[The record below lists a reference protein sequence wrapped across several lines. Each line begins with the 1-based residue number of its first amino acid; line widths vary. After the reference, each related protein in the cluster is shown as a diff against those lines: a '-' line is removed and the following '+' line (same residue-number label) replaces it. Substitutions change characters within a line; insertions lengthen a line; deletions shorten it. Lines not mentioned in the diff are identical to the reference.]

1 MDAIKQLLS
10 LDFSST
16 LLNVFIILAGLKGI
30 DFLWNWFAE
39 KIGLEFSWCRKKH
52 EDHELL
58 LTTSNKVNEVESKQN
73 EDTKQ
78 SILHDQKIKNSLNDF
93 IEEMRCTM
101 KQVQNE
107 QEELVSKIDAIVRS
121 NIARDNA
128 AMEEMCD
135 RIGQKTRHYISDLHG
150 IPEDEYDDF
159 VRLFHA
165 YKGIGGN
172 HGAEAKYQYCMK
184 QLPVLPIETKIIRND
199 D

>member
-1 MDAIKQLLS
+1 MEAIEQFLS

-16 LLNVFIILAGLKGI
+16 LLSVFIILAGLKGI
-30 DFLWNWFAE
+30 ATLWDWFAT
-39 KIGLEFSWCRKKH
+39 KIGLEFSWQRKKH

-58 LTTSNKVNEVESKQN
+58 INTSQKLNELQSKQS

-78 SILHDQKIKNSLNDF
+78 SILHDQKIKNGLAEF
-93 IEEMRCTM
+93 MEEMKCTM
-101 KQVQNE
+101 KQVQSE
-107 QEELVSKIDAIVRS
+107 QEELVSKIDTIVSS
-121 NIARDNA
+121 NVARDNA

-184 QLPVLPIETKIIRND
+184 HLPVLPIETKIVKGD
-199 D
+199 E